1 MWSKY
6 FINAFL
12 TKLESMPNM
21 YQSYSD
27 FDLIALLK
35 VDDVVA
41 FEVLYG
47 RYFSKLYNHAYEKLH
62 DRFLAQEVVQDL
74 FISFWQN
81 RYKLDVR
88 VSLAS
93 YFFIALRNLIIN
105 QYRKQLIYEQH
116 IQKIGLTQSDLSD
129 STNEWLNYKDLQ
141 SEYHAVLQTL
151 PEKCREVFMMSRNG
165 ASHKEIAEA
174 FNISPKTVEQHITKA
189 LRVLSSILNSHLNT
203 IIGGIILFS

>member
-1 MWSKY
+1 
-6 FINAFL
+6 
-12 TKLESMPNM
+12 MPNI

-27 FDLIALLK
+27 FDLIALIK

-74 FISFWQN
+74 FVSFWQN
-81 RYKLDVR
+81 RHKLDVR
-88 VSLAS
+88 VSLGS

-116 IQKIGLTQSDLSD
+116 IQNIGLTQKDLSD

-141 SEYHAVLQTL
+141 SEYNAVLQTL

-174 FNISPKTVEQHITKA
+174 LNISPKTVEQHITKA
-189 LRVLSSILNSHLNT
+189 LRILSSVLNSHLNA
-203 IIGGIILFS
+203 IIGGIILFL